1 MKNIAK
7 IFLGLLILIS
17 TSCSKDFLNE
27 EYIQGPS
34 TDDFQTQEGID
45 KLTVGLYFF
54 LEFPVNYDWGFN
66 LYNLGVDE
74 FTFGGSATLPYNI
87 YNQSLSSTHGSVRDL
102 WNKSYAAIESANLI
116 LKYAPEVYDRSFST
130 YDKRMAEAYFFRA
143 YFHHILVANYGAIPL
158 QLEAEDRTINTY
170 YPKSTPEECYAAI
183 INDLE
188 QAYNLISD
196 EAESFGRI
204 KKTAV
209 AHFLA
214 KAHLYRASEINES
227 WNASYVDADL
237 DAVIKY
243 ADEVIAKHPLAT
255 NFSDLWNYDQV
266 NAACE
271 TNSEIVLSVLF
282 DDNTATVSRFR
293 NQIHLG
299 FASTYSNIPGFKR
312 DIGGGREFS
321 RLRTT
326 NYSMDVYDRMNDS
339 RFWKSFR
346 TTHAAN
352 NASAAPKWL
361 PDFNNDDADIEKP
374 RFANGEVAMK
384 YIINDAGDARY
395 TGNEEKV
402 QFSAYKDGV
411 AQAPY
416 TLVRYFNGEQASYIN
431 AHGNMNTI
439 TLPARFP
446 ALSKYYDG
454 SRDNYNAA
462 YGNRDFTLARSAED
476 YLFAAEAYIRK
487 GDVASAI
494 PYFNA
499 LRKRAAYKEGED
511 RAAYVDGG
519 VAHRNNP
526 YFKDEYS
533 AYCDS
538 NTYYESNYDM
548 ARTTASTEN
557 TLLLSGVGDIE
568 NSTSDIKIH
577 NAIVAAGGKEDIYMT
592 FLLNERT
599 RELCG
604 ELHRWADLVRTKSL
618 ESRWKAFNDGQ
629 NYTGADFNPDI
640 HYYRPIP
647 QVFLDLLTNEAGSLL
662 SSSEKSE
669 YQNPGY

>member
-1 MKNIAK
+1 MKNISK
-7 IFLGLLILIS
+7 ILLGLLVLFS

-27 EYIQGPS
+27 DYIQGPN
-34 TDDFQTQEGID
+34 TDDFQTTEGID
-45 KLTVGLYFF
+45 KLSVGLYFF
-54 LEFPVNYDWGFN
+54 LEFPVNYDWGYN

-74 FTFGGSATLPYNI
+74 FTFGGSASLPFDI
-87 YNQSLSSTHGSVRDL
+87 YNQSLSSTDGNVRDL

-116 LKYAPEVYDRSFST
+116 LKYAPAVYDKTLST
-130 YDKRMAEAYFFRA
+130 YNKRMAEAYFFRA
-143 YFHHILVANYGAIPL
+143 YFHQILVANYGAIPL

-196 EAESFGRI
+196 DAESFGRI
-204 KKTAV
+204 KKTVV

-227 WNASYVDADL
+227 WNGSYVDADL

-243 ADEVIAKHPLAT
+243 ADKVIEKHPLAT
-255 NFSDLWNYDQV
+255 NFVDLWNYDKV
-266 NAACE
+266 NASCE
-271 TNSEIVLSVLF
+271 TNPEIVFSVLF
-282 DDNTATVSRFR
+282 DDNTATASRFR

-299 FASTYSNIPGFKR
+299 FASTYSNIPGFTR
-312 DIGGGREFS
+312 DIGGGREFA

-326 NYSMDVYDRMNDS
+326 NYSMDVYDRVNDS

-346 TTHAAN
+346 TTHTAN
-352 NASAAPKWL
+352 KAVNAPKWL
-361 PDFNNDDADIEKP
+361 ALFNNDPNNVGQA

-395 TGNEEKV
+395 IGNEEKV
-402 QFSAYKDGV
+402 PFSAYKNGV
-411 AQAPY
+411 AQAAY
-416 TLVRYFNGEQASYIN
+416 TLVRYFDGQQESYIN
-431 AHGNMNTI
+431 AHGNMNSI
-439 TLPARFP
+439 VLPARYP
-446 ALSKYYDG
+446 ALNKYYDG
-454 SRDNYNAA
+454 SRDNYNTA
-462 YGNRDFTLARSAED
+462 YGNRDFILARSAED

-487 GDVASAI
+487 GDVAGAI

-499 LRKRAAYKEGED
+499 LRERAAYKEGED
-511 RAAYVDGG
+511 RSAYVDGG
-519 VAHRNNP
+519 VAYRNNA

-533 AYCDS
+533 AYCDV
-538 NTYYESNYDM
+538 NTYYESNNDM
-548 ARTTASTEN
+548 PETTASTEN
-557 TLLLSGVGDIE
+557 NLLLSGA
-568 NSTSDIKIH
+568 SDIQSSVYDTKIH

-604 ELHRWADLVRTKSL
+604 ELHRWADLVRTKTL

-629 NYTGADFNPDI
+629 DYTGANFNPNV

-647 QVFLDLLTNEAGSLL
+647 QVFLDLLTNESGKLL
-662 SSSEKSE
+662 SNEEKSE